1 MAMKNTTYLSTRTG
15 APFGVTVQGR
25 SLPES

>member
-1 MAMKNTTYLSTRTG
+1 MAMKNTTYLRIRTG